1 MTLLS
6 APFVLG
12 EPALVSAIGDV
23 AVQMQLV
30 LRGLTRAPDALSL
43 EGASRSAPGKVALPR
58 GGESEEASDSLLR
71 RPPGA
76 RLTGGS
82 PASRG
87 RASFRGRPR
96 KRARGRAGGGSS
108 PLWPGPLRESSGIQ
122 PISANPF
129 LHLWRWRNQNRREK
143 EICFKKLLGD
153 TFPMLQ
159 DVFEVL
165 KKWVAVVPYSLIEGS
180 QWFALGR

>member
-96 KRARGRAGGGSS
+96 KLARGRAGGGRRRSGLAHFVKALESS
-108 PLWPGPLRESSGIQ
+108 PFQQILFCTFGAGGTRTGERRRSALKNFLGIR
-122 PISANPF
+122 F
-129 LHLWRWRNQNRREK
+129 LCCRM
-143 EICFKKLLGD
+143 F
-153 TFPMLQ
+153 
-159 DVFEVL
+159 L
-165 KKWVAVVPYSLIEGS
+165 K
-180 QWFALGR
+180 F